1 MHKWD
6 SHQIV
11 VPSEQ
16 DKLKRAVE
24 GSMYAFKLKNV
35 AKMKAENRQEL
46 KIAQEA
52 KDDSKMME
60 LLKNQITLD
69 QIVASL
75 SKPSGRIIIN

>member
-1 MHKWD
+1 
-6 SHQIV
+6 
-11 VPSEQ
+11 
-16 DKLKRAVE
+16 
-24 GSMYAFKLKNV
+24 
-35 AKMKAENRQEL
+35 MKAENRQEL

-75 SKPSGRIIIN
+75 SKPSEE